1 MSIRR
6 LVGRLFMKKNM
17 FTFLVGILVCLLL
30 NVIMYNL
37 GMKSITV
44 MIILDCLLVFVM
56 QNLIKKNGSR
66 DDSK

>member
-17 FTFLVGILVCLLL
+17 FTFLAGILVCLLL

-56 QNLIKKNGSR
+56 QNLIKKW
-66 DDSK
+66 

>member
-1 MSIRR
+1 MSIRG

-56 QNLIKKNGSR
+56 QNLIKNGSR

>member
-1 MSIRR
+1 
-6 LVGRLFMKKNM
+6 MKKNM

-56 QNLIKKNGSR
+56 QNLIKKW
-66 DDSK
+66 

>member
-56 QNLIKKNGSR
+56 QNLIKKWYSG
-66 DDSK
+66 

>member
-6 LVGRLFMKKNM
+6 LVGRLYMKKNM

-56 QNLIKKNGSR
+56 QNLIKKW
-66 DDSK
+66 

>member
-17 FTFLVGILVCLLL
+17 FTFLVGILACLLL

-56 QNLIKKNGSR
+56 QNLIKKW
-66 DDSK
+66 

>member
-1 MSIRR
+1 
-6 LVGRLFMKKNM
+6 MKKNM

-44 MIILDCLLVFVM
+44 MIILDFLLVLD
-56 QNLIKKNGSR
+56 NLAEKRKMYEENSY
-66 DDSK
+66 